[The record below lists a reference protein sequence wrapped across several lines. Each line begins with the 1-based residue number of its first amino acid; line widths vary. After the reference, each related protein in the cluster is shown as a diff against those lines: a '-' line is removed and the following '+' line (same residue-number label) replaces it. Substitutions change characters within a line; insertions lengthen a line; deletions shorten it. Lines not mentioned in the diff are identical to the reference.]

1 MAEEFDPLN
10 IKSQLCFPIY
20 ACAREIQKAYTPF
33 LEDLDLTYT
42 QYITMMVMWEHRD
55 ISVRE
60 LGKIL
65 YLDSGTLTPVVKN
78 LEKKGL
84 VTKHR
89 DPQDER
95 VVIVS
100 ITDAGMELKNK
111 AKEIP
116 AKIACAYKLP
126 KEDAIQLYQLMYKLL
141 GMISIDENN

>member
-1 MAEEFDPLN
+1 MEDFDPLN

-33 LEDLDLTYT
+33 LEKLDITYT
-42 QYITMMVMWEHRD
+42 QYITMMVMWEHKN
-55 ISVRE
+55 ISVKE

-65 YLDSGTLTPVVKN
+65 YLDSGTLTPVIKN

-100 ITDAGMELKNK
+100 ITDAGMAMKNK

-116 AKIACAYKLP
+116 GKIFCAYNLP
-126 KEDAIQLYQLMYKLL
+126 KEEGAQLYQLMYKLL
-141 GMISIDENN
+141 GLITKDQDN

>member
-1 MAEEFDPLN
+1 MEDFDPLN

-33 LEDLDLTYT
+33 LEELDITYT
-42 QYITMMVMWEHRD
+42 QYITMMVMWEHKN
-55 ISVRE
+55 ISVKE

-65 YLDSGTLTPVVKN
+65 YLDSGTLTPVIKN

-100 ITDAGMELKNK
+100 ITDAGMAMKNK

-116 AKIACAYKLP
+116 GKIFCAYNLP
-126 KEDAIQLYQLMYKLL
+126 KEEGAQLYQLMYKLL
-141 GMISIDENN
+141 GLITKDQDN

>member
-1 MAEEFDPLN
+1 MEDFDPLN

-33 LEDLDLTYT
+33 LEKLDITYT
-42 QYITMMVMWEHRD
+42 QYITMMVMWEHKN
-55 ISVRE
+55 ISVKE

-65 YLDSGTLTPVVKN
+65 YLDSGTLTPVIKN

-100 ITDAGMELKNK
+100 ITDAGMAMKNK

-116 AKIACAYKLP
+116 GKIFCAYNLP
-126 KEDAIQLYQLMYKLL
+126 KEEGAQLYQLMYKLL
-141 GMISIDENN
+141 GLIAKDQDN